1 MLALRCN
8 PSRGLSQ
15 IVRLGDLNNDWVA
28 LYWLALHKAKPDVQ
42 MSKKNN
48 QGTRRKQHSFD
59 LAKEAEARKKS
70 EKKSKAAA
78 QKLSVKPQAV
88 KPKKK
93 TKGVRIKKNVVV
105 AVRSLSLTCLRAL
118 PVIHMPDGATP
129 NASCIHVRGAHT
141 THGLAPTRCC
151 SAPCHLQAA

>member
-1 MLALRCN
+1 MLGGSHQFFRSTAIAQTL
-8 PSRGLSQ
+8 Q
-15 IVRLGDLNNDWVA
+15 FA
-28 LYWLALHKAKPDVQ
+28 EAYVQ

-78 QKLSVKPQAV
+78 QKLAVKPQAV

-105 AVRSLSLTCLRAL
+105 AVRSLPPSFPL
-118 PVIHMPDGATP
+118 
-129 NASCIHVRGAHT
+129 
-141 THGLAPTRCC
+141 
-151 SAPCHLQAA
+151 SAPIPAWQCQETHAHSMIIYLPSRARSNPRFEATDRPPEAAV